1 MYQNLAIV
9 FLFVLA
15 YSLLAGRLERTPV
28 NGAVVYVAF
37 GVLFGPIGLGL
48 LDLNIER
55 EGIRLLAEMT
65 LALVLFADAS
75 NANLGVVR
83 RTIQLPGRMLSLGLP
98 FAILLGFGFGVL
110 LFPGLGLLEVAIL
123 ATMLAPTDVA
133 Q

>member
-37 GVLFGPIGLGL
+37 GLIFGPVGLGL
-48 LDLNIER
+48 LDLSIER

-65 LALVLFADAS
+65 LALVLFAD
-75 NANLGVVR
+75 V
-83 RTIQLPGRMLSLGLP
+83 
-98 FAILLGFGFGVL
+98 
-110 LFPGLGLLEVAIL
+110 
-123 ATMLAPTDVA
+123 
-133 Q
+133 